1 MSWLRGLANFFQ
13 SHQGCLGILSMI
25 HTALRD
31 WCLLSELRACRIQ
44 IYSRSHL
51 SHRVREDLLPL
62 FLLSQ
67 RMLSLKTLRV
77 ILSPDPGN
85 IDSVSRWRTEPFHG
99 RPYVTSLQQQE
110 KLRMGEKKEKKIQPW
125 ILQILL
131 LSKGIYASLS
141 IYANILLIAYSRNC
155 LLIKRI
161 QNRINNRLI
170 LYSAYLKLFALQ
182 VRYKCETTLWVLDS
196 VIIESILQI
205 SFSTNFFQF

>member
-155 LLIKRI
+155 TSGEV
-161 QNRINNRLI
+161 QMWNNPLGPWQCNYRKYFANKFFNQFFSVLNTTP
-170 LYSAYLKLFALQ
+170 SPKLN
-182 VRYKCETTLWVLDS
+182 
-196 VIIESILQI
+196 ESDEG
-205 SFSTNFFQF
+205 